1 MKLDLLMLI
10 SAKHDNSHE
19 FELEGVVLSGQIYS
33 GCIKRA
39 YLIYRT
45 LLVENTKRL
54 EIS

>member
-1 MKLDLLMLI
+1 MTT
-10 SAKHDNSHE
+10 AKHDNSHE

-33 GCIKRA
+33 GCINRA
-39 YLIYRT
+39 YLVYRT